1 MNNVRIHPLTW
12 LFGAAAAATGLFLE
26 AICIGLILL
35 IHELGHAGA
44 AKAMGWRI
52 QKVEMLPFGGK
63 METDEHA
70 GRPLLEEWLVVLA
83 GPFMHVP
90 MLIISFLF
98 LKAGWMD
105 AALYELFFELNAVI
119 FLFNLLPV
127 LPLDGG
133 KMLQLI
139 LCAIQPYFRAYR
151 QSIFLSFAALLLIM
165 GTAVI
170 TLPFYLQLLLTV
182 SYIAV
187 QLLVMWKEKEVMFI
201 RFLTA
206 RFYDPVSM
214 RLLYLSLLETDRLL
228 DAVRSFRRNRTHRF
242 QVNRHG
248 ELTEEQLLQ
257 SFFEGKKD
265 VQEMFEN
272 ID

>member
-12 LFGAAAAATGLFLE
+12 LFGSAAAATGLFLE

-52 QKVEMLPFGGK
+52 QKVELLPFGGK
-63 METDEHA
+63 LETDEHA

-90 MLIISFLF
+90 MLAISFFF
-98 LKAGWMD
+98 LKSGWMD

-133 KMLQLI
+133 KMVQLI
-139 LCAIQPYFRAYR
+139 LCAVHPYFIAYK
-151 QSIFLSFAALLLIM
+151 QSIFLSFAVLLFVM
-165 GTAVI
+165 GAAVI

-187 QLLVMWKEKEVMFI
+187 QLLVMWKEREVMFI

-214 RLLYLSLLETDRLL
+214 RLLVLPLLKTDRLL
-228 DAVRSFRRNRTHRF
+228 DAVRLFRRNRTHQF
-242 QVNRHG
+242 HVNGHD
-248 ELTEEQLLQ
+248 ELTEEQLLH
-257 SFFEGKKD
+257 SFFGGKKD
-265 VQEMFEN
+265 VQDMFEN